1 MKKHLYKQEIIN
13 ICYKKHLTV
22 DEIFDQIS
30 QVYPKIWKSTIYRN
44 VEELVQTWDL
54 KKLEWA
60 STKTIYE
67 ANIWTHAHVVCTQTW
82 KILDISIED
91 LNIQNLP
98 IDFEVKNIDIK
109 IYWILKKSLDSKSHS

>member
-30 QVYPKIWKSTIYRN
+30 QLYPKIWKSTIYRN
-44 VEELVQTWDL
+44 VEELVQTWEL

-67 ANIWTHAHVVCTQTW
+67 ANIWNHAHVVCTQTW
-82 KILDISIED
+82 KILDIKIED

-98 IDFEVKNIDIK
+98 TDFEVKNIDIK
-109 IYWILKKSLDSKSHS
+109 IYWILKK